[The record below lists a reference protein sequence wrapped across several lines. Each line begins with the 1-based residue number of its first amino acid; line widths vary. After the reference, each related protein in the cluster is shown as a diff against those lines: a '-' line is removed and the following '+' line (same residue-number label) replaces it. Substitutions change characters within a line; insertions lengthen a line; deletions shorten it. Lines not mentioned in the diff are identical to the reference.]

1 MEFMNVATR
10 HRLPFGYYPTGN
22 PRIFPDLLEGES
34 NIPQYAE
41 AQAFMRQAYQEEK
54 ARVLAGIASDKQRA
68 HGMSVN
74 AQRQRQRE
82 ADGRLNSGG
91 YKMFDTVGLGFQE
104 LLDINE
110 GRMTGFGLTGGFV
123 EIPERDRQE
132 IIQQRIK
139 SLEAQDQIAE
149 LADPNA
155 DTEMSELNQIQESKD
170 RVNVALRTINSQLAG
185 GLIDRSILNMLMM
198 VASELIEYGYAY
210 GLQTLASIKTQ
221 IQDEPGLFDQGK
233 LLSAYQLSVDSAEAG
248 VVPPGVSAT
257 IKAISKLATEILTQI
272 INKLMSDDFQSM
284 NVEDRKMASV
294 AIGQT
299 FNEQVLSLSESVE
312 DFPVLRAED
321 DKIKR
326 LQTLKQ
332 GVEKIQERLN
342 GVADS
347 ERDRV
352 SSDPIY
358 RYVLTKEIAE
368 LDRNLNDE
376 DINEAYIEL
385 KQLYHSIREDIVDRD
400 IEWEGGV
407 PAAQLEA
414 PIEEVE
420 AEAASE
426 QSRVAGEPMELVAPA
441 AALPPPPP
449 GREPARRRTLEEM
462 EEAFARLGEPEQAQ
476 AQPAPVEPVAPAQAA
491 PGERTLPNGEPLKRR
506 SEIRGMSKQMLRQEA
521 IRVGFPPQMV
531 NQLNRVQLDRLMM
544 TGLPPDVVGEGGSK
558 KSGYVAALIKGKFK
572 GFDPSKVSS
581 PSKNILKMKIK
592 KETQKEREAKERREE
607 QKKRD
612 EYRQNYYRKMLE
624 LIVSGYFR
632 ESPSKERR
640 DFYEFFYGQTS
651 STDPVIRQIINEA
664 FEKNQTEMSYFI
676 KLYHK
681 WIKKNRPAKYVKEIL
696 DRMDEFKGFGKSESS
711 EMDLKGFGARLGM
724 MAKFV

>member
-22 PRIFPDLLEGES
+22 PRIFPDLLVGES

-54 ARVLAGIASDKQRA
+54 ARVLAGVASDKQRA

-74 AQRQRQRE
+74 AQRQRQRM

-91 YKMFDTVGLGFQE
+91 YKMFDTVGMGFQE

-110 GRMTGFGLTGGFV
+110 GRMTGFGLTGGYV

-139 SLEAQDQIAE
+139 SLETQDQVAE

-155 DTEMSELNQIQESKD
+155 ETEMSELNQIQESKD

-185 GLIDRSILNMLMM
+185 GLIDRSILSMLMM
-198 VASELIEYGYAY
+198 VASELIQYGYAY
-210 GLQTLASIKTQ
+210 GLQTLATIKTQ

-233 LLSAYQLSVDSAEAG
+233 LLSAYQLSVEAG
-248 VVPPGVSAT
+248 EAGPVPPGVAAT

-272 INKLMSDDFQSM
+272 INKLMSDEFQSM
-284 NVEDRKMASV
+284 NVEDRKMASS
-294 AIGQT
+294 AIGKA
-299 FNEQVLSLSESVE
+299 FNEQVLSLSETVE
-312 DFPVLRAED
+312 DFPVLRVED

-326 LQTLKQ
+326 LQTLKEA
-332 GVEKIQERLN
+332 VDKISERLE

-352 SSDPIY
+352 LADPIY
-358 RYVLTKEIAE
+358 RFVSAKEIAE
-368 LDRNLNDE
+368 LDRSLNDE
-376 DINEAYIEL
+376 DISEAYIDL

-441 AALPPPPP
+441 LPPPPP
-449 GREPARRRTLEEM
+449 GTVPGRGRPVEELEQE
-462 EEAFARLGEPEQAQ
+462 FARLGEPEQAQ
-476 AQPAPVEPVAPAQAA
+476 AQPAP
-491 PGERTLPNGEPLKRR
+491 GERTLPNGEPVKRR

-531 NQLNRVQLDRLMM
+531 NQLTRAQLDRIMM
-544 TGLPPDVVGEGGSK
+544 TGEAPGVVGEGKRKTKLGAKKVESK
-558 KSGYVAALIKGKFK
+558 
-572 GFDPSKVSS
+572 P
-581 PSKNILKMKIK
+581 
-592 KETQKEREAKERREE
+592 
-607 QKKRD
+607 
-612 EYRQNYYRKMLE
+612 
-624 LIVSGYFR
+624 
-632 ESPSKERR
+632 
-640 DFYEFFYGQTS
+640 
-651 STDPVIRQIINEA
+651 
-664 FEKNQTEMSYFI
+664 
-676 KLYHK
+676 KL
-681 WIKKNRPAKYVKEIL
+681 
-696 DRMDEFKGFGKSESS
+696 
-711 EMDLKGFGARLGM
+711 DLKGFGARLGM
-724 MAKFV
+724 MAKMV

>member
-1 MEFMNVATR
+1 MNVATR

-54 ARVLAGIASDKQRA
+54 ARVLAGVASDKQRA

-74 AQRQRQRE
+74 AQRQRQRK

-91 YKMFDTVGLGFQE
+91 FKMFDTVGLGFQE

-139 SLEAQDQIAE
+139 SLEAQDQVAE

-155 DTEMSELNQIQESKD
+155 ETEMSELNQIQESKD

-210 GLQTLASIKTQ
+210 GLQTLATIKTQ
-221 IQDEPGLFDQGK
+221 IQDEPGLYDQGK
-233 LLSAYQLSVDSAEAG
+233 LLTAYQLSVEATEAG
-248 VVPPGVSAT
+248 AVPPGVSAT
-257 IKAISKLATEILTQI
+257 IKAISRLATEILTQI
-272 INKLMSDDFQSM
+272 INKMMSDEFQAM
-284 NVEDRKMASV
+284 GVEDRKMASA
-294 AIGQT
+294 AIGKA
-299 FNEQVLSLSESVE
+299 FNEQVLSLSETVE
-312 DFPVLRAED
+312 DFPVLRMDD

-332 GVEKIQERLN
+332 AVEKIQERL
-342 GVADS
+342 GDVADS

-352 SSDPIY
+352 LADPIY
-358 RYVLTKEIAE
+358 RYVSAREISE
-368 LDRNLNDE
+368 LDRNFDDE

-400 IEWEGGV
+400 DEWEGGV
-407 PAAQLEA
+407 PNAQLEA
-414 PIEEVE
+414 PIEVVD

-426 QSRVAGEPMELVAPA
+426 QPPFGQDQSRVAGEPMELVAPA
-441 AALPPPPP
+441 AALPPLPP
-449 GREPARRRTLEEM
+449 GREPARRRTIEEM
-462 EEAFARLGEPEQAQ
+462 EEAFARLGEPEQAP
-476 AQPAPVEPVAPAQAA
+476 AQPAPVAPVA
-491 PGERTLPNGEPLKRR
+491 PGERTLPNGEPVKRR
-506 SEIRGMSKQMLRQEA
+506 NETRPMRKQMLRQEA

-531 NQLNRVQLDRLMM
+531 NQLTRAQLEMIMM
-544 TGLPPDVVGEGGSK
+544 TGEAPSAVGEGKRKAKVGAKKTESK
-558 KSGYVAALIKGKFK
+558 
-572 GFDPSKVSS
+572 P
-581 PSKNILKMKIK
+581 
-592 KETQKEREAKERREE
+592 
-607 QKKRD
+607 
-612 EYRQNYYRKMLE
+612 
-624 LIVSGYFR
+624 
-632 ESPSKERR
+632 
-640 DFYEFFYGQTS
+640 
-651 STDPVIRQIINEA
+651 
-664 FEKNQTEMSYFI
+664 
-676 KLYHK
+676 KL
-681 WIKKNRPAKYVKEIL
+681 
-696 DRMDEFKGFGKSESS
+696 
-711 EMDLKGFGARLGM
+711 DLKGFGARLGM